1 MAKFFYSAN
10 MRLEGIG
17 FMVKTYKELR
27 EVIDKKDRGLRE
39 KIMSL
44 EEAVGMI
51 KDGDHVASGGCH
63 YSRTPMAAIWEIIR
77 QKKKNLV
84 YSRSI
89 TSTEGDLLLVSETTK
104 HVVTS
109 WFSPGVTWG
118 VSRVMRHYMQE
129 GLAVFDEWSHMTLG
143 LRYRAGAMG
152 IPFMPARSMLGS
164 DLYPRLSDIK
174 EMECPYTGE
183 KLALVPALNPDVAIL
198 HTQRCDPYGNV
209 QSEGLPFMDEDIA
222 LAADKVIITTE
233 RIVSNDQVRRTP
245 DRTTIPFFCVDAVVE
260 VPYGCL
266 PHECYGQYEPDFK
279 HMDKYV
285 KLMMGKGPDG
295 VKEYLEQYVFSPA
308 TWNDYL
314 DLLGFKN
321 ILKATVQ
328 GKGVYYD

>member
-1 MAKFFYSAN
+1 
-10 MRLEGIG
+10 
-17 FMVKTYKELR
+17 MVKPYRELR
-27 EVIDKKDRGLRE
+27 EAIEKKDRGLRE
-39 KIMSL
+39 KVMSL
-44 EEAVGMI
+44 GEAVGMI

-63 YSRTPMAAIWEIIR
+63 YSRTPMALIWEIIR
-77 QKKKNLV
+77 QKKKDLV

-89 TSTEGDLLLVSETTK
+89 TSTEGDLLLVAGVTK

-118 VSRVMRHYMQE
+118 VSRVMRHFMQE
-129 GLAVFDEWSHMTLG
+129 GLARYEEWSHMTLG

-152 IPFMPARSMLGS
+152 IPFIPTRAMLGS
-164 DLYPRLSDIK
+164 DLFPRLPDIK

-209 QSEGLPFMDEDIA
+209 VSEGLPFMDQDIA

-233 RIVSNDQVRRTP
+233 RIISNDQVRRSP
-245 DRTTIPFFCVDAVVE
+245 DRTVTPFFCVDAVVE

-266 PHECYGQYEPDFK
+266 PHECYGQYEPDFD
-279 HMDKYV
+279 HIDEYV
-285 KLMMGKGPDG
+285 KIMMGKGPEG
-295 VKEYLEQYVFSPA
+295 VKEYLDEYIYGPA

-314 DLLGFKN
+314 DKLGFKH
-321 ILKATVQ
+321 ILQATIN
-328 GKGVYYD
+328 GRGVYND

>member
-1 MAKFFYSAN
+1 M
-10 MRLEGIG
+10 MRS
-17 FMVKTYKELR
+17 YRELR

-39 KIMSL
+39 KVMSL

-51 KDGDHVASGGCH
+51 QDGDHVASGGCH
-63 YSRTPMAAIWEIIR
+63 YSKTPMAAIWEIIR
-77 QKKKNLV
+77 QKKKGLV

-89 TSTEGDLLLVSETTK
+89 TSTEGDLLLVAGATR

-129 GLAVFDEWSHMTLG
+129 GLAVFEEWSHMSLG

-152 IPFMPARSMLGS
+152 IPFIPTRSMLGS
-164 DLYPRLSDIK
+164 GLFPRLSDIK
-174 EMECPYTGE
+174 EMECPYTGD

-233 RIVSNDQVRRTP
+233 RIVSNDQVRRAP

-260 VPYGCL
+260 TPYGCL
-266 PHECYGQYEPDFK
+266 PHECYGQYEPDFH

-285 KLMMGKGPDG
+285 KIMMRKGPEG
-295 VKEYLEQYVFSPA
+295 VKEYLDQYVYGPA

-314 DLLGFKN
+314 QMLGFKH
-321 ILKATVQ
+321 ILEATVH
-328 GKGVYYD
+328 GREVYND